1 MAIDDRASRSRGLGG
16 ILSRG
21 AGSFSKPQ
29 LFAIVALACLLSA
42 FIVFGVELAGGRH
55 LSDLG
60 APFFACWLLV
70 FVGVAAVL
78 TALALFRDARKPK
91 RSTWEPREKRV
102 WLLSI
107 AAALCVTWGIS
118 LLAAWPG
125 FYIDDQGGY
134 GAYLASGYLS
144 EQQSVFHTLFQ
155 GTLLKIGSTLFAS
168 FNWAVACSVIVQLGI
183 CLGIVVWS
191 LAVLMEEG
199 MGRRGIALAAAY
211 FALNPYILMLN
222 VSTVKDVLFSYYTLA
237 FCVLLCHMLRAEKP
251 RPTQM
256 AGLAALTFLV
266 LVYRNNAFPAFLVFI
281 PLSLLLLFRR
291 RDRAAVARLLVP
303 LAIGAVLFLGF
314 KGPVCSMLQVD
325 SPNSVREMISVPAME
340 IARVCTE
347 SEEMRDAVDAAGVD
361 AAEVVDSYRAL
372 SSNSDR
378 VRVLFWDML
387 DAEGQGLGAFL
398 KLWLRARQI
407 GPLACIEADMVLTE
421 ASWSPVGV
429 MDGYEGMYL
438 TSTPTYGFSPT
449 AEEPAALSSKIP
461 ALFDWFYRLARYN
474 TPTET
479 GLLFPVVS
487 VFPYVWITIVAT
499 VFAIVERNRLGIAV
513 TLFPMLIVLTNWLG
527 PLVVMRYYFHLVLL
541 LPPMLW
547 YCWSTGG
554 SEGAAP
560 SAGRRHDDAV

>member
-1 MAIDDRASRSRGLGG
+1 MAVDDRASRSKGVGG
-16 ILSRG
+16 ILSQG
-21 AGSFSKPQ
+21 ASNISKPQ

-42 FIVFGVELAGGRH
+42 FIVFGIELAGDRH

-60 APFFACWLLV
+60 APFFARWLLV
-70 FVGVAAVL
+70 FAGVAAVL
-78 TALALFRDARKPK
+78 AASVLFRNARKPK
-91 RSTWEPREKRV
+91 RFTWDSGEKRM
-102 WLLSI
+102 WLALI
-107 AAALCVTWGIS
+107 AAVLCVTWGIS
-118 LLAAWPG
+118 LLGAWPG

-155 GTLLKIGSTLFAS
+155 GTLLRVGSTLFAS

-211 FALNPYILMLN
+211 FAVNPYILMLN

-237 FCVLLCHMLRAEKP
+237 FCVLLCHMLRAAKP
-251 RPTQM
+251 KPTQM
-256 AGLAALTFLV
+256 VGLVALTFLV
-266 LVYRNNAFPAFLVFI
+266 LVYRNNAFPAFLVFV
-281 PLSLLLLFRR
+281 PLSLLLLFKV
-291 RDRAAVARLLVP
+291 RDRTALIRMLAP

-314 KGPVCSMLQVD
+314 KGPVCSMLQAD

-347 SEEMRDAVDAAGVD
+347 SEEMRDAVDDAGVD
-361 AAEVVDSYRAL
+361 SAEVVDSYRSLA
-372 SSNSDR
+372 SNSDR

-398 KLWLRARQI
+398 KLWLQARQI
-407 GPLACIEADMVLTE
+407 DPLACIEADMVLAE

-487 VFPYVWITIVAT
+487 VFPYVWIAIVAT
-499 VFAIVERNRLGIAV
+499 VFATVERNRPGIAV

-547 YCWSTGG
+547 YCWPAGGPDGEISSTGCR
-554 SEGAAP
+554 P
-560 SAGRRHDDAV
+560 DDAV